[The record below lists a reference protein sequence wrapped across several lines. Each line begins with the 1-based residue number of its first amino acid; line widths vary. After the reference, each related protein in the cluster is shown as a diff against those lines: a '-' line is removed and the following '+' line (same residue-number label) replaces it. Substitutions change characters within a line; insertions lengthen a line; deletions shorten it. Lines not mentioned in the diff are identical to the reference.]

1 MGIDRFH
8 ISRWF
13 NFRYCL
19 PILAVIG
26 FFLAMIW
33 ARHDDPFTRVVFSL
47 KITTGEKT
55 EGIAILPRPVA
66 KYPVVIYT
74 HGAGESLLTIG
85 TTLRQIAELGVA
97 AVDIEYNHTNQAVF
111 DEQFSALHNYLQ
123 QQPWAESNAI
133 AWVGA
138 SLGAQQT
145 LRFILN
151 HPDIQPQLL
160 VRLSGG
166 WTSGL
171 DSFTNQPGRLPI
183 HCPVLLV
190 SGEKDGI
197 FPIEDVKRLAS
208 LLRAAGTPVNLR
220 ILPDADHDFGTDRGV
235 IIRAVAEYCRAH
247 LPLTDYAA
255 VLPGCLL
262 NQNERQRFNVA
273 MQRAGQNRRELWK
286 AVSSTHEP
294 ERRTVMMVI
303 GGLEDYD
310 LAHMTAAHLKEVVHI
325 AWDARRNYPW
335 CRDTPLDI
343 FEKFTANPRFYEEP
357 IERFQPYFSQRL
369 RREVKYCRTTEDAS
383 DAVWKWMHQLIIW
396 DEQHG
401 VPGKGKTPREIFA
414 AAASN
419 CEGMAVLY
427 TALCRSVGLPERT
440 TMLIWQNSLG
450 THYCTEV
457 WSVQEKRWRE
467 LDSTAETRAYGAN
480 WTLRVPKAMILTP
493 TGERGGWNATAENR
507 LDAFLNTIGFAYP
520 SGKVLVKVLDHGVPA
535 AHQPVGIQLP
545 SVIGP
550 VLITRS
556 RTDDKGELNVV
567 LGESAKYPYRFFIDQ
582 SGETDWQW
590 LEVHPNQTYNV
601 VLNLEKK
608 RSFDPSMAPPP
619 LIYTNS
625 LNQ

>member
-1 MGIDRFH
+1 MDIDRFH
-8 ISRWF
+8 ISRRLK
-13 NFRYCL
+13 FRWWA
-19 PILAVIG
+19 PIFAGLL
-26 FFLAMIW
+26 FSLAMIW
-33 ARHDDPFTRVVFSL
+33 AGNGDPFKRVTFSL
-47 KITTGEKT
+47 KTAGSGKT
-55 EGIAILPRPVA
+55 ECIAILPKPVG
-66 KYPVVIYT
+66 KHPVVIYI
-74 HGAGESLLTIG
+74 HGAGEGLLSIG
-85 TTLRQIAELGVA
+85 TTLRQIAERGVA
-97 AVDIEYNHTNQAVF
+97 VVGIEYNQTNQAAF
-111 DEQFSALHNYLQ
+111 DEQFLALHNYLQ
-123 QQPWAESNAI
+123 QQPWVENNAT

-166 WTSGL
+166 WVLGL
-171 DSFTNQPGRLPI
+171 DSFTNQPNKLPI

-190 SGEKDGI
+190 NGEKDEV
-197 FPIEDVKRLAS
+197 FPIGDVKRLAD
-208 LLRAAGTPVNLR
+208 LLHAAGTSVDLQ
-220 ILPDADHDFGTDRGV
+220 ILPDTGHDFGVDQGV
-235 IIRAVAEYCRAH
+235 VLRVMAEYCRAH
-247 LPLTDYAA
+247 LPLTDYTAA
-255 VLPGCLL
+255 LSGCRL
-262 NQNERQRFNVA
+262 NQAERRRFNVA
-273 MQRAGQNRRELWK
+273 MQRAGQNRRALWK

-310 LAHMTAAHLKEVVHI
+310 LAHMTASHLKEVIHI
-325 AWDARRNYPW
+325 AWQARRNYPW

-357 IERFQPYFSQRL
+357 IDRFQPVFSRRL
-369 RREVKYCRTTEDAS
+369 HRIVKYCRTTEEAS
-383 DAVWKWMHQLIIW
+383 NAVWKWMHQLMVW

-401 VPGKGKTPREIFA
+401 LPGKGKTPEEIFEA
-414 AAASN
+414 GASD

-457 WSVQEKRWRE
+457 WSVEEKRWRE
-467 LDSTAETRAYGAN
+467 LDSTAETRAYNAN

-493 TGERGGWNATAENR
+493 TGERGVWNATAENR
-507 LDAFLNTIGFAYP
+507 LDAFINTIDLVYP
-520 SGKVLVKVLDHGVPA
+520 SAMVLVKVLDHGTPVV
-535 AHQPVGIQLP
+535 HQPVGIELP
-545 SVIGP
+545 SVKGL

-556 RTDDKGELNVV
+556 RTDDNGEMSVV

-582 SGETDWQW
+582 PGETDWQW
-590 LEVHPNQTYNV
+590 LEVHPNQTCNV

-608 RSFDPSMAPPP
+608 RPFDPEMSPPA
-619 LIYTNS
+619 LVYTN
-625 LNQ
+625 LLIQ